1 MAATLACGD
10 GAGVSHFDA
19 AGLWGLVAPRSGHVH
34 VTVPTRAGRARRK
47 GLWLHRVPLTPA
59 EASTRRRIAVTTPAR
74 TLVDLAAVLPVRA
87 VERAIDEAHYLRL
100 IDDGAIKSALDRSA
114 GRAGERRLA
123 AILQRHEPGSTR
135 TRSELEERFLA
146 LCTAH
151 HLPRPCVNA
160 VIEGYEVD
168 FLWPAAGL
176 VVETDGY
183 AAHARRGT
191 LERDHERDIR
201 LRAAGY
207 EVLRFTWRQGRLA
220 GIGWPRAW
228 PTCSASDLLDSL
240 PSVCEP

>member
-1 MAATLACGD
+1 MGSQVARDHPDRRVADVASAQHGVISRAQLLAGGLGARAIDHRLAAGRLHPLHRGVYALGHRALTREGAWVAATLACGD
-10 GAGVSHFDA
+10 GAVVSHFDA

-47 GLWLHRVPLTPA
+47 G
-59 EASTRRRIAVTTPAR
+59 
-74 TLVDLAAVLPVRA
+74 
-87 VERAIDEAHYLRL
+87 
-100 IDDGAIKSALDRSA
+100 
-114 GRAGERRLA
+114 
-123 AILQRHEPGSTR
+123 PGSTR

-207 EVLRFTWRQGRLA
+207 EVLRFTWRQVTARGYWVA
-220 GIGWPRAW
+220 
-228 PTCSASDLLDSL
+228 T
-240 PSVCEP
+240 SVADVLGERSSR